1 MEISGSRLMC
11 HYLLSSRCYFTGFSD
26 IIGLVLS
33 LSTASRILV
42 PFFTGFMSSIATL
55 SFFSSQNATMACRS
69 GWSSHPSHVTQSG
82 RLTSARQEP
91 LRDGVIHNRENL
103 VVSNREIRQL
113 FDSMKEMG
121 EIMRWQ
127 NAKLESMAAKLEDN
141 SKEVNEL
148 KKQLK
153 TALKRGSQTAER
165 EYVHCGPVLKEPK
178 VCANFNFH
186 WVALCMRIHLCVSVF
201 SSC

>member
-1 MEISGSRLMC
+1 M
-11 HYLLSSRCYFTGFSD
+11 
-26 IIGLVLS
+26 
-33 LSTASRILV
+33 
-42 PFFTGFMSSIATL
+42 
-55 SFFSSQNATMACRS
+55 
-69 GWSSHPSHVTQSG
+69 
-82 RLTSARQEP
+82 
-91 LRDGVIHNRENL
+91 

-186 WVALCMRIHLCVSVF
+186 
-201 SSC
+201 